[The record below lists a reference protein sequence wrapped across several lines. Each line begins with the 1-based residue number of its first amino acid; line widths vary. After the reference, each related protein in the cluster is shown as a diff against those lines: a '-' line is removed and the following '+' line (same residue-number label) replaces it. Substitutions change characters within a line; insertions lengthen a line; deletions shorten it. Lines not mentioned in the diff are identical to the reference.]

1 MVLTEADRDD
11 ISRIVA
17 QFELEAD
24 EVSETPGPGPSS
36 VTVKILVD
44 GDTPFG
50 LDELAE
56 ISDALDGL
64 AQNWGPADTTI
75 VLEVS
80 SRGVDTPLRAAKHW
94 RRNRGRKVELVFSSV
109 AAAPDVIKPKSAN
122 KQKVKAQAR
131 IGDVDEAAGRVWLV
145 FKDGK
150 GLHAQWVDL
159 DAVER
164 AVVQVEFSAAPEREV
179 AALVAD
185 S

>member
-1 MVLTEADRDD
+1 MVLTDADRDE

-17 QFELEAD
+17 QFGLEAD
-24 EVSETPGPGPSS
+24 EVNESPGPGPQA

-44 GDTPFG
+44 GDEAFG

-56 ISDALDGL
+56 ISDALDAP
-64 AQNWGPADTTI
+64 AQTWGPAETTI

-80 SRGVDTPLRAAKHW
+80 SRGVDTPLRAARHW
-94 RRNRGRKVELVFSSV
+94 RRNRGRRVELVFDSV
-109 AAAPDVIKPKSAN
+109 EAAPDVIKPKSAN
-122 KQKVKAQAR
+122 KQKAKGLAR
-131 IGDVDEAAGRVWLV
+131 IGDVDEAGGRVWLV

-159 DAVER
+159 EAIDR